1 MRAMVA
7 VAAPMR
13 GNQYSS
19 SVAAGVRVGMA
30 RVAGAMIAERPAFGI
45 GLGEFYRRSGEFAT
59 PDLIAKFPVAVN
71 ENAHNNFLQVAAE
84 LGLIGGVT
92 FVWLVAAALLA
103 AGRRAADDRVRLAV
117 AAGLAAFVITWLA
130 GHPLLVPEASYA
142 FWILAGVAAGSNS
155 AGPAGAARPSHARGR
170 RWLIAACAIAIV
182 LTVPWRMRALIAD
195 ADFEHL
201 GVGLSAWQL
210 SPDGTRYR
218 QGEGH
223 ATLFVPAGPIKFRVN
238 PRTSATVRLEI
249 KLDGRIANVVSLA
262 PGVWNEVVL
271 PARAERA
278 ATRYI
283 PMQLTLLDGDEI
295 GMWVTKV
302 EPIQ

>member
-1 MRAMVA
+1 
-7 VAAPMR
+7 
-13 GNQYSS
+13 
-19 SVAAGVRVGMA
+19 MA
-30 RVAGAMIAERPAFGI
+30 RVAGEMVAARPVFGI

-59 PDLIAKFPVAVN
+59 PELIAKFPVAVN

-84 LGLIGGVT
+84 LGLIGGLT
-92 FVWLVAAALLA
+92 FVWLVAAALLGA
-103 AGRRAADDRVRLAV
+103 SRRAAQERLRLAV

-130 GHPLLVPEASYA
+130 GHPLLVPEAAYA
-142 FWILAGVAAGSNS
+142 FWILAGAAAGSNI
-155 AGPAGAARPSHARGR
+155 ARPAGAERQSHVRGG

-182 LTVPWRMRALIAD
+182 LTVPWRMRALMDD
-195 ADFEHL
+195 ADLEHL
-201 GVGLSAWQL
+201 GVGLSAWQQ

-223 ATLFVPAGPIKFRVN
+223 ATLFVPTGAFKFRVN
-238 PRTSATVRLEI
+238 PRTNAPVRLEI

-262 PGVWNEVVL
+262 PGTWNDLIL
-271 PARAERA
+271 PARSERI
-278 ATRYI
+278 ATRYV
-283 PMQLTLLDGDEI
+283 PMQLTLLDGDQI